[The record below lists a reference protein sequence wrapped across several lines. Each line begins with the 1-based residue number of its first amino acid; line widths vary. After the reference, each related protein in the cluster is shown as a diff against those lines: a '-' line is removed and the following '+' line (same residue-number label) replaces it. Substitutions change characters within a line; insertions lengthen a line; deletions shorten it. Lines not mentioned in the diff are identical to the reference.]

1 METSSL
7 ELVFARTHRLR
18 KLNLQPM
25 VFEFRKKQRGGKV
38 FKGVLA
44 KIKASSLTDAKEK
57 FLKHRAVNKLNTKI
71 HVVEIKRVE

>member
-1 METSSL
+1 
-7 ELVFARTHRLR
+7 
-18 KLNLQPM
+18 M

-44 KIKASSLTDAKEK
+44 KIKAGNLKDAKEK
-57 FLKHRAVNKLNTKI
+57 FLKHRGMSKLNTKI